1 MFMSQGERENTERE
15 RLSIVLAATL
25 ASATLFRFV
34 ELPTL
39 VWGRRRILGSP
50 LQLTFGGDWL
60 LALLMVGLIATGTFS
75 LIQSHPL
82 RASAETPQER
92 PLIFSLITPTLG
104 TLLASLL
111 LIRATSWPVWLVTLL
126 VGGTLI
132 GLLMHLSYCAFSPD
146 NPGYTSA
153 RTLLNIAD
161 YLLGFALASVILRAQ
176 ERALITGPAMLAL
189 MGLLAGDLLSASG
202 IKWTREFSRKV
213 LLFSGI
219 VALLVSELAWIL
231 GYWPVSTWTAAT
243 MLTLA
248 LYLLSGL
255 SYQYLL
261 GKMTRRVLLEFGVV
275 AMIMFV
281 LVLWIRP

>member
-1 MFMSQGERENTERE
+1 MVMARGESQNPERE
-15 RLSIVLAATL
+15 RLSVILAATL

-39 VWGRRRILGSP
+39 AWGARRILGSP
-50 LQLTFGGDWL
+50 LQVTFGGDWL
-60 LALLMVGLIATGTFS
+60 LALLMVGLVATGTFS

-82 RASAETPQER
+82 HESQER
-92 PLIFSLITPTLG
+92 LLIFSLITPTLG

-126 VGGTLI
+126 IGGVLI
-132 GLLMHLSYCAFSPD
+132 GLLMHLSYRAFSPD
-146 NPGYTSA
+146 SPGYTTA
-153 RTLLNIAD
+153 RTVLNIAD
-161 YLLGFALASVILRAQ
+161 YLLGFALASIILRAQ

-189 MGLLAGDLLSASG
+189 MGLLACDLLSASG
-202 IKWTREFSRKV
+202 VKWTKV

-219 VALLVSELAWIL
+219 IALLVSELAWVL

-243 MLTLA
+243 ILTLA

-261 GKMTRRVLLEFGVV
+261 GRMTHRVLWEFGIV
-275 AMIMFV
+275 AMIMFI

>member
-1 MFMSQGERENTERE
+1 VRH
-15 RLSIVLAATL
+15 
-25 ASATLFRFV
+25 
-34 ELPTL
+34 
-39 VWGRRRILGSP
+39 ILGSP
-50 LQLTFGGDWL
+50 LQLSFGGDWL
-60 LALLMVGLIATGTFS
+60 LTLLMVGLVATGTFS

-82 RASAETPQER
+82 HESQER
-92 PLIFSLITPTLG
+92 LLIFSMITPTLG
-104 TLLASLL
+104 TLLASML

-126 VGGTLI
+126 IGGVLI
-132 GLLMHLSYCAFSPD
+132 GLLMHLSYRAFSPD
-146 NPGYTSA
+146 SPGYTSA

-161 YLLGFALASVILRAQ
+161 YLLGFALTSIILREQ
-176 ERALITGPAMLAL
+176 GRALITGPAMLTL
-189 MGLLAGDLLSASG
+189 IGLLACDLLSASG
-202 IKWTREFSRKV
+202 AKWTKV

-219 VALLVSELAWIL
+219 IALLVSEMAWVL

-261 GKMTRRVLLEFGVV
+261 GQMTRRVLLEFGIV

-281 LVLWIRP
+281 LVIWIRP

>member
-1 MFMSQGERENTERE
+1 MFMSGGESQNPERE
-15 RLSIVLAATL
+15 RLSVILAATL

-39 VWGRRRILGSP
+39 AWGVRRILGSP

-60 LALLMVGLIATGTFS
+60 LTLLMVGLVATGTFS
-75 LIQSHPL
+75 LIQTHPL
-82 RASAETPQER
+82 HASQER
-92 PLIFSLITPTLG
+92 LLIFSLITPTLG
-104 TLLASLL
+104 TLLASML

-126 VGGTLI
+126 IGGVLI
-132 GLLMHLSYCAFSPD
+132 GLLMHLSYRAFSPD
-146 NPGYTSA
+146 SPGYTSA

-161 YLLGFALASVILRAQ
+161 YLLGFALASIILREQ

-189 MGLLAGDLLSASG
+189 MGLLACDLLSASG
-202 IKWTREFSRKV
+202 VRWTKV

-219 VALLVSELAWIL
+219 IALLVSEIAWVL

-261 GKMTRRVLLEFGVV
+261 GQMTRRVLLEFGIV